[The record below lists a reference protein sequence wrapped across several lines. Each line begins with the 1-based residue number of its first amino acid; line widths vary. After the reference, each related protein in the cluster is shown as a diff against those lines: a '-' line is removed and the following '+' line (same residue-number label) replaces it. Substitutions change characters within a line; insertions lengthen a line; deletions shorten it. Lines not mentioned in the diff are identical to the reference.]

1 MKNILIIADTIVAK
15 HFLERLFV
23 ARNNAHHYTV
33 VIYGDDLDFSDV
45 TLENFSFYKFDPT
58 SFDKLGR
65 VANGYFTR
73 FIVLMGDSFEAL
85 SVYKNLRTIS
95 KKTEIIMLDMWG
107 LEGLDEDSYLRL
119 LDGRDVIT
127 TRLLGYLPDI
137 PVVADNVGFGQ
148 GEIME
153 VKVPVGSSFMYR
165 HINSITQKKW
175 RIAMIYRGS
184 NFTVAKPNLMILPN
198 DTLLLVGEPG
208 VLLSVF
214 KNIKKESGQFPSPF
228 GSNIYLF
235 LDMLKMKEKA
245 CSKLIDEALK
255 LNERL
260 NSKRLYVKVV
270 NPTLNS
276 VYKRIKEISYR
287 DDIRVNFDF
296 FRNDLKIIKED
307 VFRHD
312 VGLVVTDNDFFKFA
326 KKAFFDIRK
335 PVVSI
340 GKLGLEEIKKGVVLS
355 DGKDDLENSS
365 AVILDCCSQLDLQ
378 ISLYSFGGIS
388 SDDVSEHFDSLSKIF
403 GKQVEINSD
412 KGANP
417 ILKLK
422 NEQNLLQFVPFSKKI
437 SRPDPFAA
445 FSNDMNRLYARLSD
459 NYQIFIPIN

>member
-1 MKNILIIADTIVAK
+1 
-15 HFLERLFV
+15 
-23 ARNNAHHYTV
+23 
-33 VIYGDDLDFSDV
+33 
-45 TLENFSFYKFDPT
+45 
-58 SFDKLGR
+58 
-65 VANGYFTR
+65 
-73 FIVLMGDSFEAL
+73 
-85 SVYKNLRTIS
+85 
-95 KKTEIIMLDMWG
+95 
-107 LEGLDEDSYLRL
+107 
-119 LDGRDVIT
+119 
-127 TRLLGYLPDI
+127 
-137 PVVADNVGFGQ
+137 
-148 GEIME
+148 
-153 VKVPVGSSFMYR
+153 
-165 HINSITQKKW
+165 
-175 RIAMIYRGS
+175 MIYRGS

-260 NSKRLYVKVV
+260 NSKRLYAKAV

-340 GKLGLEEIKKGVVLS
+340 GKPGLEEIKKGVVLS

-417 ILKLK
+417 ILRLK
-422 NEQNLLQFVPFSKKI
+422 KERNLLQFVPFTKKI
-437 SRPDPFAA
+437 SKKDAFAA
-445 FSNDMNRLYARLSD
+445 FSNDMNRLYSRLSD

>member
-65 VANGYFTR
+65 VANGYFAR
-73 FIVLMGDSFEAL
+73 FMVLMGDSFEAL

-296 FRNDLKIIKED
+296 F
-307 VFRHD
+307 
-312 VGLVVTDNDFFKFA
+312 KFA
-326 KKAFFDIRK
+326 KKAFFDIKK

-340 GKLGLEEIKKGVVLS
+340 GKPGLEEIKKGVVLS

-388 SDDVSEHFDSLSKIF
+388 NDDVSEHFDSLSKIF
-403 GKQVEINSD
+403 GRQVEINSD

-445 FSNDMNRLYARLSD
+445 FSNDMNRLYSRLSD

>member
-1 MKNILIIADTIVAK
+1 
-15 HFLERLFV
+15 
-23 ARNNAHHYTV
+23 
-33 VIYGDDLDFSDV
+33 
-45 TLENFSFYKFDPT
+45 
-58 SFDKLGR
+58 
-65 VANGYFTR
+65 
-73 FIVLMGDSFEAL
+73 
-85 SVYKNLRTIS
+85 
-95 KKTEIIMLDMWG
+95 MWG

-137 PVVADNVGFGQ
+137 PVVADNVGFGR

-296 FRNDLKIIKED
+296 FRNDLRIIKED

-340 GKLGLEEIKKGVVLS
+340 GKSGLEEIKKGVVLS

-388 SDDVSEHFDSLSKIF
+388 NDDVSEHFDSLSKIF
-403 GKQVEINSD
+403 GRQVEINSD

-445 FSNDMNRLYARLSD
+445 FSNDMNRLYSRLSD

>member
-137 PVVADNVGFGQ
+137 PVVADNVGFGR

-235 LDMLKMKEKA
+235 LDMLKMKEKT
-245 CSKLIDEALK
+245 CSKLMDEALK

-312 VGLVVTDNDFFKFA
+312 VGLIVTDNDFFKFA

-340 GKLGLEEIKKGVVLS
+340 GKSGLEEIKKGVVLS

-378 ISLYSFGGIS
+378 ILLYSFGGIS
-388 SDDVSEHFDSLSKIF
+388 NDDVSEHFDSLSKIF
-403 GKQVEINSD
+403 GRQVEINSD